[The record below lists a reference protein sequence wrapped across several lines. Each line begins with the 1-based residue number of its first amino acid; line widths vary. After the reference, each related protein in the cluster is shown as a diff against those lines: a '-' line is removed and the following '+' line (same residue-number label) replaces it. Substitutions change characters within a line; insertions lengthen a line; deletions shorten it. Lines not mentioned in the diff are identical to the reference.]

1 MAQHGEILENIV
13 TIDVLLEPR
22 LCPVAAKRGS
32 RLVPALLLL
41 SWCFPTVAQCSGP
54 EILGL
59 QLGTSQSA
67 VRELFDKSHISLS
80 QIDAQHLSAPNPL
93 VPLEGARE
101 VRLAFDNDTLRKIT
115 VLFEIPPYQSTA
127 ANLIQLYER
136 EKERLKQRLGAP
148 TSDTVD
154 MRAPAP
160 QDRYQWLV
168 RGQGY
173 YLSSWTVNGQMKVT
187 LWLYGEDDGIVL
199 MEMYESLEK

>member
-1 MAQHGEILENIV
+1 V
-13 TIDVLLEPR
+13 TVDILLEPKFST
-22 LCPVAAKRGS
+22 VSAKRGT
-32 RLVPALLLL
+32 RLVPALVLL
-41 SWCFPTVAQCSGP
+41 SLALPTTAPCSGP

-59 QLGTSQSA
+59 QLGMGQSA
-67 VRELFDKSHISLS
+67 VRELFNKSDIPVS
-80 QIDAQHLSAPNPL
+80 QIDTQHLSAPRPL

-101 VRLAFDNDTLRKIT
+101 VRLVFQKDTLRKIT
-115 VLFEIPPYQSTA
+115 VFFEMPPYQSTA

-136 EKERLKQRLGAP
+136 EKERLKHRLGAP

-173 YLSSWTVNGQMKVT
+173 YLSSWTVNGQMKVN
-187 LWLYGEDDGIVL
+187 LWLYGEDEGIVL
-199 MEMYESLEK
+199 MEIYERIEG